1 MPHQEFIET
10 YSLYRKLKNDIPE
23 WVSDLA
29 QPSIHLPCELCD
41 SDQTFVVVNN
51 YDIEHFGNRRT
62 SELLFRVVYKCA
74 ACQTF
79 KREFFLKIDEP
90 SESIMKVGQF
100 PSWEIAMDKNL
111 AALLG
116 EHSDFYKKGLVCES
130 QAYGIGAYAYY
141 RRIVETII
149 DQLLESVTD
158 LIPETEK
165 PRYLAALQKTKQTIV
180 AKEKIEMVKD
190 LLPEILR
197 PSGQNPLGLLHDFLS
212 GGLHAGS
219 EEECLENAQHI
230 REVLVFLVNQIIRSK
245 SSSKQFTDSMRKLLD
260 KKSATASQVKK

>member
-1 MPHQEFIET
+1 
-10 YSLYRKLKNDIPE
+10 
-23 WVSDLA
+23 
-29 QPSIHLPCELCD
+29 
-41 SDQTFVVVNN
+41 
-51 YDIEHFGNRRT
+51 
-62 SELLFRVVYKCA
+62 
-74 ACQTF
+74 
-79 KREFFLKIDEP
+79 LKIDEQG
-90 SESIMKVGQF
+90 ESIMKVGQF

-111 AALLG
+111 VALLG
-116 EHSDFYKKGLVCES
+116 EHSGFYKKGLVCES
-130 QAYGIGAYAYY
+130 QGYGIGARAYY

-180 AKEKIEMVKD
+180 AKEKIELVKD

-219 EEECLENAQHI
+219 EEECLESAQHI

-245 SSSKQFTDSMRKLLD
+245 SSSKQFTESMKKLLD
-260 KKSATASQVKK
+260 KKSSTSSQVKK